1 MQIAPLPLI
10 LPQVQPDV
18 QGPEAS
24 GETAGASFGQ
34 MLNKALQDVNKSQI
48 NANETIKGFLTG
60 EVQEVHQ
67 VTIAMEQAKIM
78 LLLATEVRNK
88 VIEAYQEISR
98 MQV

>member
-10 LPQVQPDV
+10 LPQVQSDEKKL
-18 QGPEAS
+18 GAS
-24 GETAGASFGQ
+24 GETTGASFGQ
-34 MLNKALQDVNKSQI
+34 MLDKALQDVNKAQI
-48 NANETIKGFLTG
+48 KADETVKGFLTG